1 MDNKSMIK
9 TIVDWMIKI
18 IYKTHTYFMSINDS
32 YESSLSDKQL
42 HFLIIGFLG
51 IVMLLVIYPIF
62 KWMAKKHLTV
72 LISWFYVFT
81 VLVVIT
87 FAIEIA
93 QWYSNT
99 GTMDFDDILAGLAGY
114 FAMSFFFILIVG
126 AIAGIRYFLKKK
138 HHQEQIEIE
147 ESKKDIRIRSQEKI
161 IQAQKN
167 QLNRL
172 QQSVQPKQTAKPAK
186 IVQLPDD
193 DQIQWSSF
201 LLIE

>member
-1 MDNKSMIK
+1 MENKSMIK
-9 TIVDWMIKI
+9 TIVDWMIAI

-42 HFLIIGFLG
+42 HFLIIGLLG

-114 FAMSFFFILIVG
+114 FVMSFFFILIVG
-126 AIAGIRYFLKKK
+126 TVAGIRFLIHRKQRQEKKE
-138 HHQEQIEIE
+138 QEEKE
-147 ESKKDIRIRSQEKI
+147 KRERELRIRSQEKI

-172 QQSVQPKQTAKPAK
+172 QKEKETAKPVIK
-186 IVQLPDD
+186 TVQFPDD
-193 DQIQWSSF
+193 TNIQ
-201 LLIE
+201 